1 MPRRVTA
8 IVACVCWAALPAA
21 IAHVD
26 EETDSLVAAMLG
38 DTPIIGDLRELTDT
52 IGGRATGTPANEEA
66 VEWALETFQGAGVTA
81 VAEPFVMPMRWHERQ
96 SSATITGDVEFAAQV
111 VAKPFSM
118 ATPPAGL
125 RAPLVDAGLGTEED
139 FERLGNRAAD
149 SWALVATPVL
159 DDVAGLAGL
168 FAGYGNAAAVEG
180 RAVDAGV
187 AGLVFMSSRP
197 QNLLYRLFA
206 SRGIDNTLPIL
217 VMEREQAE
225 RAQRLL
231 RKGRGL
237 ELQATID
244 VEREAG
250 YEARNVIGEIRGDER
265 GDEIVVFGAHLDSF
279 DLGTGALDNG
289 ANVAMLI
296 DVARQIRRLGLVPA
310 RTIRFAL
317 WNGEEQGLIGSWRY
331 TEQHADQLDDHVVAA
346 SFDIGTGAITG
357 FFTNGR
363 EALVPMVDRALQ
375 PVAGLGPYTQVNLP
389 VVGTDNF
396 DFLIQGVPN
405 LIAIQA
411 DANYASNYHAESD
424 TFDKVDQQQLK
435 LNSAIAA
442 ALIWGFANG
451 SERLP
456 RHTHADI
463 AELIESTDLEQQMQ
477 NFGVWDD
484 WASGQ
489 RGLH

>member
-1 MPRRVTA
+1 MLRKITA
-8 IVACVCWAALPAA
+8 IAACFAAALLPGAA
-21 IAHVD
+21 AHGAGEVD
-26 EETDSLVAAMLG
+26 ALIAAMLG
-38 DTPIIGDLRELTDT
+38 DTPVIRDLRELTDT
-52 IGGRATGTPANEEA
+52 IGGRATGTAANEAA
-66 VEWALETFQGAGVTA
+66 VAWALETFQRAGVTA
-81 VAEPFVMPMRWHERQ
+81 RAEPFALPLRWHEREA
-96 SSATITGDVEFAAQV
+96 SAVVSGDVEFATNV
-111 VAKPFSM
+111 VAKPFSTG
-118 ATPPAGL
+118 TPAGGL
-125 RAPLVDAGLGTEED
+125 RAPLVDAGMGTEAD
-139 FERLGNRAAD
+139 FERLGDRAAGG
-149 SWALVATPVL
+149 WALVATTVL

-168 FAGYGNAAAVEG
+168 FESYGNAAAVES
-180 RAVDAGV
+180 RALDAGV
-187 AGLVFMSSRP
+187 AGLVFMSNRP
-197 QNLLYRLFA
+197 RNLLYRLSA
-206 SRGIDNTLPIL
+206 SRGADNSLPIL
-217 VMEREQAE
+217 VMEREQAG
-225 RAQRLL
+225 RILRLL
-231 RKGRGL
+231 RKGRRL
-237 ELQATID
+237 ELDATIE
-244 VEREAG
+244 VEREEG
-250 YEARNVIGEIRGDER
+250 YEAQNVIGEIRGDGR
-265 GDEIVVFGAHLDSF
+265 ADEIVVFGAHLDSF

-317 WNGEEQGLIGSWRY
+317 WNGEEQGLVGSWRY
-331 TEQHADQLDDHVVAA
+331 TEQHADELDDHVVAA

-363 EALVPMVDRALQ
+363 EALVPIVDRFLQ
-375 PVAGLGPYTQVNLP
+375 PVAGLGPFTQVNVP

-456 RHTHADI
+456 RHTPADI
-463 AELIESTDLEQQMQ
+463 AALIESTDLEEQMK
-477 NFGVWDD
+477 NFGVWDG

-489 RGLH
+489 RGRH